1 MALKDIPVDLIIR
14 CQALDSRAQEELFT
28 LIRED
33 LFRWIYSMVRNEEDA
48 LELLQE
54 CCLRMFRHL
63 PNLNAPEKFAG
74 WTSRL
79 VVNQVNTWRV
89 KSRKTSHEELL
100 DGIEVENENLPI
112 QGGKQAPDPRT
123 ALSRKQLRS
132 IVNNAINEL
141 PPKQRIAVEL
151 FDVQQHTIKQIAEL
165 QECSEGAVKF
175 NIFQGRRKLRELL
188 TPLLSETGQFLYED
202 ISS

>member
-1 MALKDIPVDLIIR
+1 MALKDIPVELVVR
-14 CQALDSRAQEELFT
+14 CQNADRGAQEQLFG

-54 CCLRMFRHL
+54 CCLRVFRHL
-63 PNLNAPEKFAG
+63 PRLKEPEKFAG

-89 KSRKTSHEELL
+89 KARKTALDELT
-100 DGIEVENENLPI
+100 DGIEVENDQLPI
-112 QGGKQAPDPRT
+112 QGGRSTPNPRA
-123 ALSRKQLRS
+123 ALSRKQVLER
-132 IVNNAINEL
+132 VNAAMNEL

-151 FDVQQHTIKQIAEL
+151 FDLQHHSIREIAEL
-165 QECSEGAVKF
+165 QGCSEGAVKF

-188 TPLLSETGQFLYED
+188 EPYVNQSGLLDMEEVL
-202 ISS
+202 

>member
-1 MALKDIPVDLIIR
+1 MALKDIPVELVKR
-14 CQALDSRAQEELFT
+14 CQAQEGAAQDELFT
-28 LIRED
+28 LVRDD

-54 CCLRMFRHL
+54 CSLRMFRHL
-63 PNLNAPEKFAG
+63 PRLQDPQKFAG

-89 KSRKTSHEELL
+89 KRRKTAHEELL
-100 DGIEVENENLPI
+100 DGVEVDNDALPL
-112 QGGKQAPDPRT
+112 QGGKQAPNPRA
-123 ALSRKQLRS
+123 ALCRKEVVTY
-132 IVNNAINEL
+132 VNEAMNGL
-141 PPKQRIAVEL
+141 PPKQRVAVEL
-151 FDVQQHTIKQIAEL
+151 FDLQQYSIKEIAEL

-188 TPLLSETGQFLYED
+188 TPYLSETGQLRYED
-202 ISS
+202 VS